1 MSSDTV
7 ASLLAR
13 ICWAKITFLA
23 LFSHALPDFGD
34 VQSLC
39 APPSSVSFL
48 WSFFLLMPKRESLT
62 PAWQWN
68 IGCKKENRKTSSLYL
83 DGKNENQHYESKQ
96 TILEIKSFFR
106 SKKEKTSRKHR
117 SIFTLLFWFPF
128 HSASMNR
135 SAQSIIPNK
144 MNDNTNSTMNT
155 GSTFIDHSTRI
166 CRRITFLYANDMTNN
181 SDTIATTFQYL
192 QQSSVPF
199 HQSAYTIH
207 EYTCGDN
214 SHVSASST
222 APKLV
227 ATTPIS
233 STTSA

>member
-1 MSSDTV
+1 
-7 ASLLAR
+7 
-13 ICWAKITFLA
+13 
-23 LFSHALPDFGD
+23 
-34 VQSLC
+34 
-39 APPSSVSFL
+39 
-48 WSFFLLMPKRESLT
+48 
-62 PAWQWN
+62 
-68 IGCKKENRKTSSLYL
+68 
-83 DGKNENQHYESKQ
+83 
-96 TILEIKSFFR
+96 
-106 SKKEKTSRKHR
+106 
-117 SIFTLLFWFPF
+117 
-128 HSASMNR
+128 MNR
-135 SAQSIIPNK
+135 SAQSIIPNN
-144 MNDNTNSTMNT
+144 MNDNTSTMNT
-155 GSTFIDHSTRI
+155 GSNFIDHSTRI

-214 SHVSASST
+214 SHVSGSMSSSST